1 MVFCCFEVP
10 SGGRSFAVISDAD
23 FAPEMD
29 GAMFLGLPVPL
40 CINRELLLTDWLSA
54 ASSSDCFLPCKCF
67 ASLVME
73 FLVPGY
79 SCVRNW
85 CFEVAVGAALYIA
98 EAGMVAH
105 VLWNPAAVLLC
116 GHARGGPAFLLM
128 VSSVVSGETA

>member
-1 MVFCCFEVP
+1 MVFRCFEVP

-29 GAMFLGLPVPL
+29 GAMLPGYLFPL
-40 CINRELLLTDWLSA
+40 CINPDY
-54 ASSSDCFLPCKCF
+54 FLPCKCF

-105 VLWNPAAVLLC
+105 VLWNPAAVLLS
-116 GHARGGPAFLLM
+116 GHARGGPALLLM
-128 VSSVVSGETA
+128 VPTVVRGQYLP